1 MSFFRWVFWGFFG
14 WVFYCQPWLK
24 DAVREV
30 KVRGSAADLGVGA
43 RVAAYWSAKYQF
55 LHPGTVVP
63 HESEGGSSGRNSSKY
78 VNIELDDGDSREIH
92 VDQVGFFYEIEVL
105 VRCLWNRTYFPRS
118 SGTHTLPSKS
128 RPAKQNH

>member
-1 MSFFRWVFWGFFG
+1 LGGFF
-14 WVFYCQPWLK
+14 WVGFYCQPWLK

-30 KVRGSAADLGVGA
+30 KVRGSAAELGVGA

-63 HESEGGSSGRNSSKY
+63 HEGEGGGRNSSKY

-92 VDQVGFFYEIEVL
+92 VDQVRFHLRSEAL
-105 VRCLWNRTYFPRS
+105 VRCCA
-118 SGTHTLPSKS
+118 SGKI
-128 RPAKQNH
+128 

>member
-1 MSFFRWVFWGFFG
+1 VG
-14 WVFYCQPWLK
+14 FYCQPWLK

-30 KVRGSAADLGVGA
+30 KVRSVADLGVGA

-63 HESEGGSSGRNSSKY
+63 HEGEGGSGRNSSKY

-92 VDQVGFFYEIEVL
+92 VDQVRFHLRSEAL
-105 VRCLWNRTYFPRS
+105 VRCCA
-118 SGTHTLPSKS
+118 SGKI
-128 RPAKQNH
+128 

>member
-1 MSFFRWVFWGFFG
+1 M
-14 WVFYCQPWLK
+14 
-24 DAVREV
+24 REV

-63 HESEGGSSGRNSSKY
+63 HESEGGRNSSKY

-92 VDQVGFFYEIEVL
+92 VDQVRFHLRLEVL
-105 VRCLWNRTYFPRS
+105 RRCCA
-118 SGTHTLPSKS
+118 SGMICPDPD
-128 RPAKQNH
+128 PAF